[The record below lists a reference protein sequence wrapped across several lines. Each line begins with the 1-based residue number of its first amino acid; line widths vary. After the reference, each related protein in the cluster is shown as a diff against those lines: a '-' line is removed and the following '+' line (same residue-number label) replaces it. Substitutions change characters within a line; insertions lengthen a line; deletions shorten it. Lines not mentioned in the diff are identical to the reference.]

1 MNILVIGSGAREH
14 SICWSLK
21 KSSNCKKIF
30 CIPGNGGISD
40 IADCPNL
47 EIKNKKKILDFCKK
61 NKITFVIIGP
71 EDFLADGLSDYLIRN
86 KIKTFGPSK
95 KASQLETSKSFA
107 KLFLKNNNIPTA
119 EYSYFSSISEAK
131 RFLKKSIFPIVVKA
145 NGLASGKGV
154 IICKNLK
161 EANQAIDTIM
171 KEKKFGESGN
181 EIIIEEFLDGFE
193 ISYFVFVDKDS
204 FLPLGYALDHKKAFN
219 NDKGPNTGGM
229 GCFTP
234 SKKVN
239 KKLEKKILDKVIN
252 KTISGLRK
260 EKIDY
265 RGILFFGL
273 MINKNEPFVIEYNV
287 RFGDPECQTLLRTL
301 ESDLLEILL
310 ATSSNQLSSI
320 KIKKNYDS
328 VICVVLAANGY
339 PDSYEKNKLI
349 ENIEKAE
356 KIEGIEIFHAG
367 TKKLSNKI
375 FSEGGRVLSITSKA
389 KSLDIAREKA
399 YDALRIINWEDGFF
413 REDIGIKNY

>member
-21 KSSNCKKIF
+21 KSSKCKKIF
-30 CIPGNGGISD
+30 CIPGNGGISN
-40 IADCPNL
+40 IAECPDL
-47 EIKNKKKILDFCKK
+47 QVKNKKKILDFCKK
-61 NKITFVIIGP
+61 NKIEFVIIGP
-71 EDFLADGLSDYLIRN
+71 ENFLADGLSDYLTSN
-86 KIKTFGPSK
+86 EIKTFGPSK

-107 KLFLKNNNIPTA
+107 KLFLKKNNIPTA
-119 EYSYFSSISEAK
+119 RYNYFNSISEAK
-131 RFLKKSIFPIVVKA
+131 KFLQKSIFPLVVKA

-161 EANQAIDTIM
+161 QANQAIDTIM

-193 ISYFVFVDKDS
+193 ISYFVFVDKNS
-204 FLPLGYALDHKKAFN
+204 FLPFGYALDHKKAFT

-234 SKKVN
+234 SNKVN
-239 KKLEKKILDKVIN
+239 KELEKKILEKIIK
-252 KTISGLRK
+252 KTISGLAK
-260 EKIDY
+260 ENFNY

-273 MINKNEPFVIEYNV
+273 MIKKNEPFVIEYNV

-301 ESDLLEILL
+301 ENDLLEILL
-310 ATSSNQLSSI
+310 ATSSDKLSSVR
-320 KIKKNYDS
+320 IKKNLDS

-339 PDSYEKNKLI
+339 PDSYERNKLI
-349 ENIEKAE
+349 ENIKKAE
-356 KIEGIEIFHAG
+356 KIQGIEIFHAG
-367 TKKLSNKI
+367 TKKISNKI

-389 KSLDIAREKA
+389 KSLTIARKKA
-399 YDALRIINWEDGFF
+399 YNALKIIDWKDGFF

>member
-61 NKITFVIIGP
+61 NKIKFVIIGP
-71 EDFLADGLSDYLIRN
+71 ENFLADGLSDYLIRN

-119 EYSYFSSISEAK
+119 EYSYFNSISEAK
-131 RFLKKSIFPIVVKA
+131 KFLKKSIFPIVVKA

-219 NDKGPNTGGM
+219 NDTGPNTGGM

-273 MINKNEPFVIEYNV
+273 MINKNEPSVIEYNV

-339 PDSYEKNKLI
+339 PGSYKKNKLI

-399 YDALRIINWEDGFF
+399 YNALRIINWKDGFF